1 MNGAI
6 RSKVKREYASASKD
20 EAGLDVDPEPSVR
33 TDESGAQRSLN
44 SASGLQVRGRI
55 KWFDATRGFGFLI
68 SDDVEGD
75 VLVHFSVLRE
85 HARRSLPEG
94 AVVTCDVVR
103 QDRGLQAIRVLE
115 IDLAQAVVARSSIG
129 SSEERSNR
137 TALLDGAGPFEP
149 VEVKWFNR
157 VKGYGFVNRVETPEQ
172 DIFLHMETVRRAA
185 LNDIQPGDRLA
196 ARIAEGSKG
205 MTAVDLRAE

>member
-1 MNGAI
+1 M
-6 RSKVKREYASASKD
+6 RSSVQREYASSSRD
-20 EAGLDVDPEPSVR
+20 EFGLDAIPAPSVR
-33 TDESGAQRSLN
+33 APETSG
-44 SASGLQVRGRI
+44 SADIDSAAGLRVSGRI
-55 KWFDATRGFGFLI
+55 KWFDATRGFGFLV
-68 SDDVEGD
+68 SDSIDGD
-75 VLVHFSVLRE
+75 VLVHFSVLRD
-85 HARRSLPEG
+85 HGRRSLPEG

-115 IDLAQAVVARSSIG
+115 IDLAQAVVAQSHSG
-129 SSEERSNR
+129 TSEDRSNR

-157 VKGYGFVNRVETPEQ
+157 VKGYGFVVRVGRPEQ

-185 LNDIQPGDRLA
+185 LSDLQPGDQLA

-205 MTAVDLRAE
+205 LTAVDLRED

>member
-1 MNGAI
+1 MGSI
-6 RSKVKREYASASKD
+6 VQREYASASQD
-20 EAGLDVDPEPSVR
+20 EAGLDAAPALSPR
-33 TDESGAQRSLN
+33 PFESPAQGPLGEDAAQRVN
-44 SASGLQVRGRI
+44 GRI
-55 KWFDATRGFGFLI
+55 KWFDATRGFGFLV
-68 SDDVEGD
+68 SDDIDGD

-85 HARRSLPEG
+85 HGRRSLPEG

-115 IDLAQAVVARSSIG
+115 VDLAQAVVPRG
-129 SSEERSNR
+129 STVSPEERSNR

-157 VKGYGFVNRVETPEQ
+157 VKGYGFVNRVDSPDQ

-185 LNDIQPGDRLA
+185 LNDLQPGDRLD
-196 ARIAEGSKG
+196 ARIAEGRKG
-205 MTAVDLRAE
+205 LTAVDLRAD